1 MVIKLFE
8 NFYTPPLEITNRLK
22 NIVNK
27 LEEKYHGGRA
37 FFDALDSHIK
47 DIVNVDMIIHLVA
60 GNENNWIASSGEFG
74 DNLYRLWKEGKFK
87 CRGVVVFN
95 GKMQTNKVGVRGWYP
110 DDFEISGKKYLYV
123 DDSYFSGSTV
133 KKINDFLN
141 QHNSTIKSVS
151 VIYDGSKEKKSYVN
165 SYFRYY
171 K

>member
-1 MVIKLFE
+1 MIIKLFE

-22 NIVNK
+22 NIVK
-27 LEEKYHGGRA
+27 ELREKHHGGRE

-47 DIVNVDMIIHLVA
+47 DIVNVDMVINLVA
-60 GNENNWIASSGEFG
+60 GNENTWIATSGGFG
-74 DNLYRLWKEGKFK
+74 DKLWKEGKFK

-95 GKMQTNKVGVRGWYP
+95 GKMQTNKVGVSGWYP
-110 DDFEISGKKYLYV
+110 EDFEISGKKYLYV
-123 DDSYFSGSTV
+123 DDSYFSGGTV
-133 KKINDFLN
+133 EKINDFLN
-141 QHNSTIKSVS
+141 QHDSTIKSVS